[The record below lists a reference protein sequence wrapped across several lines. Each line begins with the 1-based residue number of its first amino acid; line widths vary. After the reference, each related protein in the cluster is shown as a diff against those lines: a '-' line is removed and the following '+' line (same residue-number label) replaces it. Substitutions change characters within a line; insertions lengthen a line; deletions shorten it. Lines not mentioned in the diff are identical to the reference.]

1 MSDNPYESP
10 RSCDSSSTLVK
21 KLPRRTWVGRAI
33 SVVLAFV
40 FSFPA
45 VASNLYVPE
54 GTLTS
59 IPDSTWSGKSLA
71 LVMISLALS
80 HPMTSLLYANLRFE
94 TLLIMPFCWFAE
106 WFFYGWLLDTWI
118 YRRRLKNAVK
128 DLSGMSKDEQ
138 DKLQ

>member
-1 MSDNPYESP
+1 MSDNPYEVP
-10 RSCDSSSTLVK
+10 RSCDSSSTLAER
-21 KLPRRTWVGRAI
+21 LTRRTWVCRVI
-33 SVVLAFV
+33 SVMLAFV
-40 FSFPA
+40 LVFPA

-59 IPDSTWSGKSLA
+59 IPDSTWNGKSLA

-80 HPMTSLLYANLRFE
+80 HPITSLLYAILRFE
-94 TLLIMPFCWFAE
+94 TLLIMPFGWFAE

-128 DLSGMSKDEQ
+128 TLAG
-138 DKLQ
+138 